1 MSNEESTA
9 GKNSLYMAAEWT
21 DLLIMATRYAYE
33 THAIAMFHQ
42 TWPRN
47 NTNPQSHCSNFSNK
61 VTSSGI
67 RLFHDVLR

>member
-33 THAIAMFHQ
+33 THAIAMFH
-42 TWPRN
+42 
-47 NTNPQSHCSNFSNK
+47 
-61 VTSSGI
+61 
-67 RLFHDVLR
+67 